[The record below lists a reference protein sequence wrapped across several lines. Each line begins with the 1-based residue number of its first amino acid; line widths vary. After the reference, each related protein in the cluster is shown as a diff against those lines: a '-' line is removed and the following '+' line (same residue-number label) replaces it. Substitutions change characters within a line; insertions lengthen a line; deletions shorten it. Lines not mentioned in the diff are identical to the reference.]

1 MRALGRRSDKT
12 RPGREH
18 GVPAVQSEFEMTT
31 KKQASRGR
39 SKAKQAAVSNTSLT
53 AVIAQNLANMATV
66 LASSGS
72 VLLCLLIV
80 KRF

>member
-1 MRALGRRSDKT
+1 MA
-12 RPGREH
+12 
-18 GVPAVQSEFEMTT
+18 T
-31 KKQASRGR
+31 KKQAPRGR
-39 SKAKQAAVSNTSLT
+39 GKAKRAAASNTSLT

-66 LASSGS
+66 FASSGS

>member
-1 MRALGRRSDKT
+1 
-12 RPGREH
+12 
-18 GVPAVQSEFEMTT
+18 MTT
-31 KKQASRGR
+31 RKQASRSRG
-39 SKAKQAAVSNTSLT
+39 KAKQAATYNTSLT